1 MTLAVPGNFDLLIF
15 GYFASSNLPVAVT
28 RFTGCFQLAT
38 MAEQQEEHESVGRDQ
53 LIAGEDD
60 RSGIQAKDDA
70 ALLVNR
76 CQYPFHW

>member
-1 MTLAVPGNFDLLIF
+1 
-15 GYFASSNLPVAVT
+15 
-28 RFTGCFQLAT
+28 